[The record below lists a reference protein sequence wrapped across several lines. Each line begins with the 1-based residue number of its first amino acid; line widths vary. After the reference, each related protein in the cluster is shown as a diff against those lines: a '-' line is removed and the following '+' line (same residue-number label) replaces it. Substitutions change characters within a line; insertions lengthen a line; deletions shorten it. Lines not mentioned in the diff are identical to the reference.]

1 MSHARFHTLTRRA
14 NLLWLAAYL
23 VYLAGVV
30 ALVFWAR
37 RTTLREMDTP
47 EARAAW
53 TTWREA
59 PTNQSGDGPV
69 RRRAPTSTEPPALV
83 LVRDYFSVV
92 MCGAIVFGSL
102 LFAALM
108 LAARGVMSSGH

>member
-1 MSHARFHTLTRRA
+1 MNITTFHTLTRRT
-14 NLLWLAAYL
+14 NLLWLAAY
-23 VYLAGVV
+23 VAYLAAVV

-59 PTNQSGDGPV
+59 PTNQAVDGPV
-69 RRRAPTSTEPPALV
+69 RRRPPTSTEPPALV

-92 MCGAIVFGSL
+92 MCGAIVFSSL

-108 LAARGVMSSGH
+108 LAARGVFSSTR